1 MCGANLC
8 WLYHAYML
16 CMCCCVCIMALQVVA
31 FQVRS
36 AFPPEVDPLPAH
48 AMDTA
53 VVLPK
58 PKASRNGPNSNTKR
72 SSKNSSSSASAQSA
86 SATTITTDGAT
97 DGTAAGAAA
106 LEQQLEPMQI
116 ASDSDSPTTATAATD
131 TAASG
136 NTAVADAAA
145 ATVDSAAAAAAAGTV
160 NNSSTNGSSSGGG
173 SSDQRA
179 AKGRE
184 MRELD
189 YCGMLNRALPP
200 EIRCVWHVPS
210 CAASV
215 ALHQPWCFVQLMQH
229 CTCKASDSQC
239 MPYETLAAHVQFCD
253 AAGYTCLTH
262 FLIMLFRHCTT
273 SIRCLAWAPVTDEF
287 SARFSC
293 RERVYRYFFIR
304 KQR

>member
-1 MCGANLC
+1 
-8 WLYHAYML
+8 
-16 CMCCCVCIMALQVVA
+16 MALQVVA

-116 ASDSDSPTTATAATD
+116 ASDSDSPTATAGD
-131 TAASG
+131 
-136 NTAVADAAA
+136 DA
-145 ATVDSAAAAAAAGTV
+145 AAAAAAAGDSAAAAADTV
-160 NNSSTNGSSSGGG
+160 HNSSTNGSSSGSHADAAAAAGG
-173 SSDQRA
+173 SSDQKA
-179 AKGRE
+179 GKGRE

-200 EIRCVWHVPS
+200 EIRYVWHPPS
-210 CAASV
+210 YA
-215 ALHQPWCFVQLMQH
+215 Q
-229 CTCKASDSQC
+229 
-239 MPYETLAAHVQFCD
+239 
-253 AAGYTCLTH
+253 
-262 FLIMLFRHCTT
+262 I
-273 SIRCLAWAPVTDEF
+273 VTV
-287 SARFSC
+287 SR
-293 RERVYRYFFIR
+293 
-304 KQR
+304 